1 MSSGGGTGYQYPWTS
16 DFIVGVPGANGTLT
30 RYLMPAGGY
39 VSASV
44 SSVSDNSASTTPS
57 IGSASGA
64 GQQINI
70 SYTIPNANGTSNV
83 TINGSAV
90 AATAATAATTLA
102 TAATTLATLETAA
115 TTQAT
120 AATTAR
126 TKPTLATT
134 QATAAT
140 TAATDATAATTLATA
155 ATTKPTNATDPTWPT
170 LQPTAATTEPGPTW
184 YYYNVEDCEGGQ
196 WVARASYIT
205 PRFTYHHAAIVM
217 EDIGPGP
224 YMVVGT
230 TSAQEDQLILS
241 GSTNDE
247 CGGGGGRPGPGGME

>member
-1 MSSGGGTGYQYPWTS
+1 MSSGGGTGYQHPWTS
-16 DFIVGVPGANGTLT
+16 DSVVGVPGANGTLT

-57 IGSASGA
+57 IGSGSGA
-64 GQQINI
+64 GQMIHI

-102 TAATTLATLETAA
+102 TAATTKATA
-115 TTQAT
+115 AT
-120 AATTAR
+120 AATTLATAATTIR
-126 TKPTLATT
+126 TKPTIATT
-134 QATAAT
+134 LATAAT
-140 TAATDATAATTLATA
+140 TAATDATAATTLATL
-155 ATTKPTNATDPTWPT
+155 ATTKATNATDPTI
-170 LQPTAATTEPGPTW
+170 QPTAATTEPGPTW

-217 EDIGPGP
+217 EEIGPGP

-230 TSAQEDQLILS
+230 TFEQEDQLILS

-247 CGGGGGRPGPGGME
+247 CGGGGGRPRPGGME